1 MLQDRRLVGWDSTA
15 ISTQIWLHRAITALI
30 YKLVRGAARRKPD
43 RRPQSADQKTN
54 CPQCRIEVRPTACY
68 HPCSSVHSF
77 VRIHILKTDA
87 PQLKHDGG
95 LLTLNWT
102 LTRSLPTLYMTLTF
116 PGDSWPL
123 RMQKVKGQF
132 VQKLDWKRTDRTDC
146 TALPANAVRKM

>member
-1 MLQDRRLVGWDSTA
+1 MSSALETFVIIALYKSTFTITITITIYRHGMLQDRRLVGWDSTA

-95 LLTLNWT
+95 LLTLNLT

-116 PGDSWPL
+116 PGDS
-123 RMQKVKGQF
+123 
-132 VQKLDWKRTDRTDC
+132 
-146 TALPANAVRKM
+146 